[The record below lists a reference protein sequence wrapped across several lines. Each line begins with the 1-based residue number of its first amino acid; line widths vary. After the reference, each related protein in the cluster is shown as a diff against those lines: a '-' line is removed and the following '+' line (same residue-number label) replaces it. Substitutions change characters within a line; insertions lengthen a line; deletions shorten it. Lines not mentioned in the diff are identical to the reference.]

1 MIVVKA
7 GPRPER
13 AGRVPWKAFKREAG
27 LPDEVIYPVHT
38 RWMYT
43 IRWMPKRQVFRVL
56 KDARY
61 RTEAI
66 REYIFMSA
74 IYKQVAD
81 CQILPDATAVL
92 AKWLEEELKI

>member
-13 AGRVPWKAFKREAG
+13 AGRVPWKAFKCEAG
-27 LPDEVIYPVHT
+27 LPDKVIYPVHA
-38 RWMYT
+38 RWLYA
-43 IRWMPKRQVFRVL
+43 ILWMPKRQVFRVL
-56 KDARY
+56 KDAHY
-61 RTEAI
+61 RAGAV
-66 REYIFMSA
+66 REYIIMSA

-92 AKWLEEELKI
+92 AKWLEEDMKP